1 MVQEAAERKN
11 KERADVIVT
20 FVSFASSMYVLPLYL
35 LFSMA
40 DYIWYREH
48 FVAFLLLRI
57 CSIGVFFVLNKI
69 ISSSTRPLPKVE
81 KYAVIFI
88 ASCALPIQIMLAI
101 LPADS
106 PYYVGLILIMVGV
119 ATGLRFTWSY
129 YFICMSVIIL
139 PFLIVGILKTN
150 ELSATYFLLNSV
162 FLLSVATICT
172 VGRLFFERLNDREF
186 VLRLELENEI
196 LNRDV
201 IIDKK
206 SSEALKLKSL
216 SKQFSPQIIK
226 SIIDGSLD
234 IKADLFQSD
243 ICAIFIDIKDSTKK
257 LITISPS
264 QMQKVI
270 SMYVEDVMGLFLKYD
285 ITVDKFLGDGVMGFT
300 NNPVPQDDY
309 IERALSCAFEVLDRL
324 QSKKA
329 VYEDLWGGAFEVRVG
344 ISVGNATV
352 GFYGS
357 DLHVKSYTAIGKVI
371 NLASRINGIAPSNGI
386 VLTQETVM
394 ALKNKQ
400 TELLSN
406 LELIPIK
413 SIVLKGFETEEV
425 TLFEVRNLKSHTN
438 IHSED
443 EDVCP
448 NGHGLLFLSKN
459 TKGVY
464 ILKCRDCEYIL
475 DGDNQDH
482 EKRVA

>member
-1 MVQEAAERKN
+1 MAPEAIERKN

-35 LFSMA
+35 LFSIA
-40 DYIWYREH
+40 DYVWYRDH
-48 FVAFLLLRI
+48 FGAFLLLRI
-57 CSIGVFFVLNKI
+57 GSIAVFFVLNKI
-69 ISSSTRPLPKVE
+69 ISESARSLPRVE
-81 KYAVIFI
+81 KYAVVFI

-129 YFICMSVIIL
+129 YFVCMALIVF
-139 PFLIVGILKTN
+139 PFLGVGLLKIN
-150 ELSATYFLLNSV
+150 ELSTTYFLLNSV

-196 LNRDV
+196 LNRDL

-206 SSEALKLKSL
+206 SSEALKLKTL

-234 IKADLFQSD
+234 IKAELYQSD

-257 LITISPS
+257 LLTISPS

-324 QSKKA
+324 HSKKKI
-329 VYEDLWGGAFEVRVG
+329 YEELWNGAFEVRVG

-357 DLHVKSYTAIGKVI
+357 DLHVRSYTAIGRVI

-386 VLTQETVM
+386 VLTKETVI
-394 ALKNKQ
+394 AIKNKQ
-400 TELLSN
+400 TDLLAT
-406 LELIPIK
+406 LEFIPIK

-425 TLFEVRNLKSHTN
+425 TLFEVRNLKR
-438 IHSED
+438 HSELHSDD

-448 NGHGLLFLSKN
+448 NGHGLLFLNKN
-459 TKGVY
+459 SKGVY
-464 ILKCRDCEYIL
+464 ILKCRDCDYIL
-475 DGDNQDH
+475 DEDNPH
-482 EKRVA
+482 PEKRVA

>member
-1 MVQEAAERKN
+1 MEPEAAERKS

-35 LFSMA
+35 LFSVA
-40 DYIWYREH
+40 DYIWYREY
-48 FVAFLLLRI
+48 FWPFLLLRI
-57 CSIGVFFVLNKI
+57 CSIVIFFGLNKI
-69 ISSSTRPLPKVE
+69 ISASTRSLPRIE
-81 KYAVIFI
+81 KYAVVFI

-119 ATGLRFTWSY
+119 ATGLRFTWRY
-129 YFICMSVIIL
+129 YFICMGIIVL
-139 PFLIVGILKTN
+139 PFLVGGITKIN
-150 ELSATYFLLNSV
+150 ELSTTYFLLNSV

-196 LNRDV
+196 TNRDI
-201 IIDKK
+201 IIDRK

-226 SIIDGSLD
+226 SIVDGSLD
-234 IKADLFQSD
+234 IKADLYQSD

-257 LITISPS
+257 LISISPS
-264 QMQKVI
+264 QMQRVI
-270 SMYVEDVMGLFLKYD
+270 SMYVEDVMGLFLKFD

-324 QSKKA
+324 QSKKK
-329 VYEDLWGGAFEVRVG
+329 VYEELWDGAFEVRVG

-371 NLASRINGIAPSNGI
+371 NLASRINGIAPANGI
-386 VLTQETVM
+386 VLTQETVD

-400 TELLSN
+400 TDLFAS
-406 LELIPIK
+406 LELIPIR

-425 TLFEVRNLKSHTN
+425 TLFEVRNLKT
-438 IHSED
+438 HSNLHNGD

-464 ILKCRDCEYIL
+464 ILKCRDCEFIL
-475 DGDNQDH
+475 DENNSNN
-482 EKRVA
+482 EKRAA